1 MKSRFA
7 TLAGLGLLLAIAGA
21 ARAAAPAYC
30 ALYAREYANQFTAAA
45 GQPAGAERRI
55 QDEAYYK
62 CLNMDQEPELPSTSA
77 YSGTDLDATAKGGP
91 LEDLP
96 TNSVAATEAQG
107 DADMD
112 ETTPLTPSPAK
123 PKVNTPPKRKYYGSG
138 LAAWSPEW
146 KSWCQAHFPNSF
158 DEKTGTIL
166 PSNGGGKRVFCR

>member
-7 TLAGLGLLLAIAGA
+7 ALAGLGLLLAMAGA

-30 ALYAREYANQFTAAA
+30 ALYAREYANQFTTAA
-45 GQPAGAERRI
+45 GQPSGAEQRI
-55 QDEAYYK
+55 QNEAYYK
-62 CLNMDQEPELPSTSA
+62 CLNMDQEPDLPPTSA
-77 YSGTDLDATAKGGP
+77 YSGTDLDATARGGP

-96 TNSVAATEAQG
+96 TNSVAATEAQSDPAAG
-107 DADMD
+107 
-112 ETTPLTPSPAK
+112 TITPAK
-123 PKVNTPPKRKYYGSG
+123 PKLSTPPKRQYYGSG

-166 PSNGGGKRVFCR
+166 PSNGGGKRIFCR